1 MNRYEPTLYVRPH
14 IDPRKP
20 SDRERFEQR
29 MSELPLI
36 RATARRLH
44 EARKARGAL
53 VFGRAA

>member
-1 MNRYEPTLYVRPH
+1 MNRYEPTLYVRPN
-14 IDPRKP
+14 IDPRK
-20 SDRERFEQR
+20 
-29 MSELPLI
+29 LI